1 MKDLKLLYNS
11 TDFCLTVN
19 YYVDTNDDKKIQQ
32 VLIKLT
38 CH

>member
-19 YYVDTNDDKKIQQ
+19 YYVDTNDDKKNSAGSY
-32 VLIKLT
+32 
-38 CH
+38 